1 MNKKVY
7 VDVIAEFRKQEL
19 IKPLVI
25 KWSDGRKYKVDRI
38 VKCTS
43 AGRIA
48 KDAYGLLYIF
58 MVEGKEVSLYYEEGR
73 YGISWFVLGKGA

>member
-1 MNKKVY
+1 MGKKVY
-7 VDVIAEFRKQEL
+7 VDVIAEFRKQEI

-38 VKCTS
+38 LKCTS

-48 KDAYGLLYIF
+48 KDAYGLLYICLIA
-58 MVEGKEVSLYYEEGR
+58 GKQVSLYYEEGQ
-73 YGISWFVLGKGA
+73 YGINWFVMGKGA